1 MKSVAVHIT
10 IPEEL
15 LEEVDRQ
22 AGQERRNRSELTREA
37 LRHYLARQQRKA
49 LAKQQLLSALQE
61 SAGSWSDEAHP
72 ELTKREDPQR
82 LREALWEAD
91 QRKLERRRP

>member
-37 LRHYLARQQRKA
+37 LRHYLATQQQKA
-49 LAKQQLLSALQE
+49 LAQQHLLSALQA
-61 SAGSWSDEAHP
+61 SAASWTAGAHP
-72 ELTKREDPQR
+72 ELVEREDAHR

-91 QRKLERRRP
+91 QKKLERRRP

>member
-22 AGQERRNRSELTREA
+22 AEQERRNRSELTREA
-37 LRHYLARQQRKA
+37 LRRYLARQQQKA
-49 LAKQQLLSALQE
+49 LAKQQLLGALQE
-61 SAGSWSDEAHP
+61 SAGSWTDETHP
-72 ELTKREDPQR
+72 ELTEREDPHR

-91 QRKLERRRP
+91 QRKL